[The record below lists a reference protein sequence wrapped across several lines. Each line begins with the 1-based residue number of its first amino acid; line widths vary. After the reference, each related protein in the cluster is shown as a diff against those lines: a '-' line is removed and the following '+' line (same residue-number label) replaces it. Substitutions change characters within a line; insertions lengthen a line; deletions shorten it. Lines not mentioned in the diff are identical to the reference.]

1 MSTITTLQNTDTGS
15 ASLGVINT
23 NFNNLNTDKIEA
35 TQTVALT
42 NKTIDGDLNTVQDLP
57 YSAIKSTSRSGLDV
71 TVITGTKGST
81 NELGK
86 FNADG
91 DLISAGMS
99 TTTTTPTSA
108 SLDTT
113 IPTSLA
119 VYNAIQTELSQKHFF
134 VPVTGGNTVTSA
146 YDTVVGHFVTNTP
159 DNAQNLYF
167 NFKIPDNYTALTE
180 AVIVMIPDTTEI
192 VQYDLNSNYGQVGEL
207 HTIGAESVLDATSS
221 ATINVLLE
229 CSAAGVLVGVTAGDY
244 VGLRINSN
252 TTTLQIIGLA
262 IKYT

>member
-1 MSTITTLQNTDTGS
+1 MSSITTLQNTDTGS
-15 ASLGVINT
+15 ASLGAINT
-23 NFNNLNTDKIEA
+23 NFSNLNTDKIEA

-91 DLISAGMS
+91 DLISAGVS

-108 SLDTT
+108 SLNSTL
-113 IPTSLA
+113 PTSLA
-119 VYNAIQTELSQKHFF
+119 VYNAIQAELSQKHFF

-146 YDTVVGHFVTNTP
+146 YDTAVATFVTNTP
-159 DNAQNLYF
+159 DIGQFVYF
-167 NFKIPDNYTALTE
+167 NFKIPDNYTELTD
-180 AVIVMIPDTTEI
+180 AVIVMIPDATENI
-192 VQYDLNSNYGQVGEL
+192 QYDLTSNYGQVGEL
-207 HTIGAESVLDATSS
+207 HTIGTESVSNVISS
-221 ATINVLLE
+221 ATESVLLE
-229 CSAAGVLVGVTAGDY
+229 CSASSVLVGVSAGDY
-244 VGLRINSN
+244 VGLRLNSD
-252 TTTLQIIGLA
+252 TTTLRIIGLA